1 MAELFD
7 LGRERAG
14 PAFPE
19 AMVEHASDAAGDG
32 KHETPPFDS
41 RVPSRIFGVE
51 QIAVL
56 DEQEALDDQRRDRR
70 KIGIGPFGMAGL
82 IEQVLLAIK
91 QLQPRAG
98 FLAVERVAALVDKAC
113 ERGRPFGL
121 ALDREAVRAQRSN
134 EGRQARITKPLVI
147 RTPFRE
153 NDRLA
158 RPRFNR
164 KAHLPGE
171 MRKDPRL
178 QIRGACLAGEAPAD
192 KRQYGNCD
200 RPAKARDDDENR
212 AGGARLAPF
221 APPAVSQTAPNRRY
235 HHRAPRLQPSRNKR
249 QTFLK
254 RSLSR
259 AGACKS
265 WVRFD

>member
-91 QLQPRAG
+91 QLQPGPG
-98 FLAVERVAALVDKAC
+98 FLAVECVAA
-113 ERGRPFGL
+113 P
-121 ALDREAVRAQRSN
+121 
-134 EGRQARITKPLVI
+134 GRQSV
-147 RTPFRE
+147 
-153 NDRLA
+153 
-158 RPRFNR
+158 
-164 KAHLPGE
+164 
-171 MRKDPRL
+171 
-178 QIRGACLAGEAPAD
+178 
-192 KRQYGNCD
+192 
-200 RPAKARDDDENR
+200 
-212 AGGARLAPF
+212 
-221 APPAVSQTAPNRRY
+221 
-235 HHRAPRLQPSRNKR
+235 
-249 QTFLK
+249 
-254 RSLSR
+254 
-259 AGACKS
+259 
-265 WVRFD
+265 